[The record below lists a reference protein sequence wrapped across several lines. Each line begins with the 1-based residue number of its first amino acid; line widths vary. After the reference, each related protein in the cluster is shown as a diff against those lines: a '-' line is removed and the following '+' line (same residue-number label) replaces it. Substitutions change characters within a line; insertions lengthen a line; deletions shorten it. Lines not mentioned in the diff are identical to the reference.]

1 MTRFVVVRLASMGP
15 SFALMTWVSYLAA
28 HLAPG
33 EPLRFSDEA
42 NVAPVLDASGRES
55 SLMVGY
61 LHWLAGAVRLDFG
74 RSVVDHQPVMGKM
87 QEALA
92 HTVVVSSG
100 ALLLALGL
108 SVTVGMAIAVRPQK
122 RLSRWVGSALVLASG
137 VPSYWVAV
145 LALLFLATPRGLEV
159 FRLEGLGGHLVLPV
173 CCLAWPFAAQLARF
187 VVDAASRLFTSN
199 MVRAL
204 RARGVTERRILLR
217 HVLPNTLTSL
227 LSVVSLELP
236 ALFFGSVVIE
246 RVFSIRGM
254 GLLAF
259 EAIGHRDAT
268 VVLGVASVMAVL
280 TMVSTFAADVLVYL
294 IDPRLRVT
302 VNVR

>member
-1 MTRFVVVRLASMGP
+1 
-15 SFALMTWVSYLAA
+15 
-28 HLAPG
+28 
-33 EPLRFSDEA
+33 
-42 NVAPVLDASGRES
+42 
-55 SLMVGY
+55 
-61 LHWLAGAVRLDFG
+61 
-74 RSVVDHQPVMGKM
+74 
-87 QEALA
+87 
-92 HTVVVSSG
+92 
-100 ALLLALGL
+100 
-108 SVTVGMAIAVRPQK
+108 MAIAVRPQK